1 MNEDWIE
8 PTAENLSA
16 RGIQRRPRA
25 AAAERMTRM
34 RQGETAEAQAG
45 GFALF
50 DFGEDS

>member
-34 RQGETAEAQAG
+34 RQGETQAG